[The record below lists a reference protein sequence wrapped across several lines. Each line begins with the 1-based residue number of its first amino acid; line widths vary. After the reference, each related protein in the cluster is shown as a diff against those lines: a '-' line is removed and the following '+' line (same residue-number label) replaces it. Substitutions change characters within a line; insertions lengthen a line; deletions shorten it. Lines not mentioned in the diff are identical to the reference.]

1 MAATFNKFQDFMEV
15 LGKGLHHLDT
25 AGDTLKIFLS
35 NEQPLVTD
43 TVKTDIAECADIA
56 NETNHGAG
64 GADIEND
71 YTETTGT
78 GTLTGV
84 DKVFEASGGTVGPF
98 QFVVLYNDTHA
109 SDALIGWWDYGSAI
123 TLQDGETFTVDFG
136 ASILTLGP

>member
-1 MAATFNKFQDFMEV
+1 MAATFNKFQNFMED
-15 LGKGLHHLDT
+15 LGLGDHHLD
-25 AGDTLKIFLS
+25 AGGDTLKVFLS

-43 TVKTDIAECADIA
+43 TVKTDIAEISMT
-56 NETNHGAG
+56 NEANHGAG

-71 YTETTGT
+71 YTESSGT

>member
-1 MAATFNKFQDFMEV
+1 MAATFNKFQSFMLEY
-15 LGKGLHHLDT
+15 GKGTHHLDA
-25 AGDTLKIFLS
+25 AGDTLKVYLS
-35 NEQPLVTD
+35 NEQPLAAD
-43 TVKTDIAECADIA
+43 DVKTDIAEISMT

-71 YTETTGT
+71 FVESSGQ
-78 GTLTGV
+78 GQLTGV
-84 DKVFEASGGTVGPF
+84 DKVFAASGGTVGPF

-136 ASILTLGP
+136 ATILTVGA